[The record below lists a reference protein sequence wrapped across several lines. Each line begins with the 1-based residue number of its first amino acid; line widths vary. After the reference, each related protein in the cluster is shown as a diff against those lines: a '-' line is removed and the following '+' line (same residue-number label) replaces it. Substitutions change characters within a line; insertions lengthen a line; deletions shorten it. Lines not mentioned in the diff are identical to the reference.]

1 MMSEPPI
8 RSNPLV
14 RFAVERR
21 ITLSMILLGVLVL
34 GWLSLRRLPLEFLP
48 SFSSSNV
55 SVSATY
61 PSSSPE
67 EVERLVARPLEDALA
82 TINGVETLTASAS
95 ADGARVNVGFVDGT
109 DMDLAAVEVRD
120 RIERVR
126 HLLPDDLERLTIR
139 RFQSSDIPVLRFDL
153 SAPWPQER
161 LFEFAET
168 VVQRRLERLEGV
180 ALVDLRGLRS
190 PELQIR
196 LDPARM
202 QAHGVDLRTLADRLR
217 ENNLNLSAGE
227 VREGSRKLLV
237 RVVGEFAT
245 PREIGALLLDEA
257 GLRLSDVAD
266 VVYGLPQQETFNF
279 LNGTEAL
286 TVRITKTSTSNLLRV
301 VRAVKEELDAILALP
316 QAEGIE
322 IHVYADASQDVL
334 KGLGQLRDAGLVGGA
349 LAIASVFFFLR
360 RFRTTALVAVAIPV
374 SVVATFVLIYF
385 LRQAGVLEITLNV
398 ISLAGLMLALGML
411 VDNSIVV
418 IESIFRHRNELNRDS
433 RRAALE
439 GTAEVAL
446 PIVASTATTMCV
458 FLPLIF
464 LGEAGRFKIYM
475 ENIGITICIVIVASL
490 LVALTVVP
498 MVAVVLLRGQS
509 SRPAPLID
517 RVTQIYGRLL
527 GFTLRHRFLFLLWI
541 FAVLGGSVYLFG
553 TIERAFSSRV
563 LERQVVVRVDTPS
576 QYSLAQTEALYQEIY
591 DRLDTRRDELDIA
604 DIAFA
609 YDRGSGRSRAS
620 WRRERQFS
628 IYLVDEEQ
636 GKLTT
641 SEARERIRAL
651 LPKRAGVELRLASS
665 GGRYGSAGVEVELK
679 GEDLAVLEL
688 LSREVAGRL
697 AALPMIKDVDTSLE
711 SGDEEIW
718 VGVQRERALQAGLST
733 RAVAFTVSG
742 ALSSRAV
749 GHFKTGER
757 EVDLVMQYREE
768 ERETLDQLRNVPV
781 RAGQSSL
788 PLAALADFRYVAGP
802 RSIER
807 ENHQSKVTV
816 AANATSSSATF
827 GAMRAVSAIMEQI
840 PMPPGYEWSFGRWNR
855 WQQRDQ
861 ESGLFAW
868 IFALP
873 LVYMLL
879 AALFESF
886 TQPLTILFSVPFAL
900 VGVALAMKLAHQP
913 WDTMTMLGMIVLV
926 GVVVNN
932 AIVLIDHINFLR
944 RSGMERSEAI
954 VAGGRHRLR
963 PILITA
969 ITTILGMTPLV
980 APFLFPQWFGPVEGR
995 AAMWAPIGLVIIG
1008 GLTTSTFLTLM
1019 IIPTL
1024 YSLFDDL
1031 TLFAKR
1037 VARNS

>member
-1 MMSEPPI
+1 MAEETAG
-8 RSNPLV
+8 SNALV
-14 RFAVERR
+14 RFAVERK
-21 ITLSMILLGVLVL
+21 ITMGMIVLGVLVL
-34 GWLSLRRLPLEFLP
+34 GWLSLQRLPLEFLP

-61 PSSSPE
+61 RSSSPE
-67 EVERLVARPLEDALA
+67 EVERLVTRPLEDALA
-82 TINGVETLTASAS
+82 TINGVETLSASAS
-95 ADGARVNVGFVDGT
+95 AESARVNVGFVDGT

-126 HLLPDDLERLTIR
+126 HLLPADLDRLTIR
-139 RFQSSDIPVLRFDL
+139 RFQSSDIPVLRFNL
-153 SAPWPQER
+153 SARWSQAH
-161 LFEFAET
+161 LFEFVEN
-168 VVQRRLERLEGV
+168 VMQRRLERLEGV
-180 ALVDLRGLRS
+180 ALVDVRGLRS
-190 PELQIR
+190 PELQIN

-202 QAHGVDLRTLADRLR
+202 QAHGIDVRDLTSRLR
-217 ENNLNLSAGE
+217 ENNVNLSAGQIK
-227 VREGSRKLLV
+227 EGSRKFLV
-237 RVVGEFAT
+237 RVLGEFST
-245 PREIGALLLDEA
+245 PREIGDLPINGRGLL
-257 GLRLSDVAD
+257 LSDVAD
-266 VVYGLPQQETFNF
+266 VSYDLPQQDTFNF
-279 LNGTEAL
+279 LNGVEAL

-301 VRAVKEELDAILALP
+301 VETVKRELEEIQALP
-316 QAEGIE
+316 EAQGMQ

-334 KGLGQLRDAGLVGGA
+334 KGLGQLRDAGLIGGA
-349 LAIASVFFFLR
+349 LAILAVYLFLR
-360 RFRTTALVAVAIPV
+360 RFRTTSLVAVAVPI
-374 SVVATFVLIYF
+374 SVVTTFVLIYF
-385 LRQAGVLEITLNV
+385 MRQAGMLDITLNV

-418 IESIFRHRNELNRDS
+418 IESIFRHRNELNRDA

-464 LGEAGRFKIYM
+464 LGSAGRFKIYM

-498 MVAVVLLRGQS
+498 MVASVVLRGQS
-509 SRPAPLID
+509 ARPAPFID
-517 RVTQIYGRLL
+517 WMTRSYGRAL
-527 GFTLRHRFLFLLWI
+527 GFTLRHRFVFVVSILV
-541 FAVLGGSVYLFG
+541 VLGASFYLFS
-553 TIERAFSSRV
+553 TIERAFGSRA
-563 LERQVVVRVDTPS
+563 LERQVVIRVDTPR
-576 QYSLAQTEALYQEIY
+576 QYSLAQTEALYDEVYAI
-591 DRLDTRRDELDIA
+591 LDSRREELDIA
-604 DIAFA
+604 DISHA
-609 YDRGSGRSRAS
+609 YDRGTGRSRSS

-628 IYLVDEEQ
+628 VYLKDEEES
-636 GKLTT
+636 KLTT
-641 SEARERIRAL
+641 DEARDRIRAL
-651 LPKRAGVELRLASS
+651 LPRRAGVELRMAQSS
-665 GGRYGSAGVEVELK
+665 GRHGSSGVQVELM
-679 GEDLAVLEL
+679 GDDPVVLDLM
-688 LSREVAGRL
+688 SREVAARL

-711 SGDEEIW
+711 SGDEEIH

-733 RAVAFTVSG
+733 QAVAFTVAG
-742 ALSSRAV
+742 ALSSRAI

-757 EVDLVMQYREE
+757 EIDLVMQYREE
-768 ERETLDQLRNVPV
+768 DRETLDQLQNFSV
-781 RAGQSSL
+781 RTAESSL
-788 PLAALADFRYVAGP
+788 PLAALADFSFAAGP

-807 ENHQSKVTV
+807 ENHQSKVSIS
-816 AANATSSSATF
+816 ANATSSAATF
-827 GAMRAVSAIMEQI
+827 KAMRAVTSIMDSM
-840 PMPPGYEWSFGRWNR
+840 PMPPGYEWSYGRWSR
-855 WQQRDQ
+855 HQQRDQ
-861 ESGLFAW
+861 ESGAFAW
-868 IFALP
+868 LFALP

-886 TQPLTILFSVPFAL
+886 TQPLTIMFSVPFAL
-900 VGVALAMKLAHQP
+900 VGVAIVMKLAHQP

-932 AIVLIDHINFLR
+932 AIVLIHHINSLR

-954 VAGGRHRLR
+954 VAGGRNRLR

-969 ITTILGMTPLV
+969 ITTILGMTPMV

-995 AAMWAPIGLVIIG
+995 AATWAPIGLVIIG

-1037 VARNS
+1037 VARAT

>member
-1 MMSEPPI
+1 MAEETAG
-8 RSNPLV
+8 SNALV
-14 RFAVERR
+14 RFAVERK
-21 ITLSMILLGVLVL
+21 ITMGMIVLGVLVL
-34 GWLSLRRLPLEFLP
+34 GWLSLQRLPLEFLP

-61 PSSSPE
+61 RSSSPE
-67 EVERLVARPLEDALA
+67 EVERLVTRPLEDALA
-82 TINGVETLTASAS
+82 TINGVETLSASAS
-95 ADGARVNVGFVDGT
+95 AESARVNVGFVDGT

-126 HLLPDDLERLTIR
+126 HLLPADLDRLTIR
-139 RFQSSDIPVLRFDL
+139 RFQSSDIPVLRFNL
-153 SAPWPQER
+153 SARWSQAR
-161 LFEFAET
+161 LFEFVEN
-168 VVQRRLERLEGV
+168 VMQRRLERLEGV
-180 ALVDLRGLRS
+180 ALVDVRGLRS
-190 PELQIR
+190 PELQIN

-202 QAHGVDLRTLADRLR
+202 QAHGIDVRDLTSRLR
-217 ENNLNLSAGE
+217 ENNVNLSAGQIK
-227 VREGSRKLLV
+227 EGSRKFLV
-237 RVVGEFAT
+237 RVLGEFST
-245 PREIGALLLDEA
+245 PREIGDLPINGRGLL
-257 GLRLSDVAD
+257 LSDVAD
-266 VVYGLPQQETFNF
+266 VSYDLPQQDTFNF
-279 LNGTEAL
+279 LNGVEAL

-301 VRAVKEELDAILALP
+301 VETVKRELEEIQALP
-316 QAEGIE
+316 EAQGMQ

-334 KGLGQLRDAGLVGGA
+334 KGLGQLRDAGLIGGA
-349 LAIASVFFFLR
+349 LAILAVYLFLR
-360 RFRTTALVAVAIPV
+360 RFRTTSLVAVAVPI
-374 SVVATFVLIYF
+374 SVVTTFVLIYF
-385 LRQAGVLEITLNV
+385 MRQAGMLDITLNV

-418 IESIFRHRNELNRDS
+418 IESIFRHRNELNRDA

-464 LGEAGRFKIYM
+464 LGSAGRFKIYM

-498 MVAVVLLRGQS
+498 MVASVVLRGQS
-509 SRPAPLID
+509 ARPAPFID
-517 RVTQIYGRLL
+517 WMTRSYGRAL
-527 GFTLRHRFLFLLWI
+527 GFTLRHRFVFVVSILV
-541 FAVLGGSVYLFG
+541 VLGASFYLFS
-553 TIERAFSSRV
+553 TIERAFGSRA
-563 LERQVVVRVDTPS
+563 LERQVVIRVDTPR
-576 QYSLAQTEALYQEIY
+576 QYSLAQTEALYDEVYAI
-591 DRLDTRRDELDIA
+591 LDSRREELDIA
-604 DIAFA
+604 DISHA
-609 YDRGSGRSRAS
+609 YDRGTGRSRSS

-628 IYLVDEEQ
+628 VYLKDEEES
-636 GKLTT
+636 KLTT
-641 SEARERIRAL
+641 DEARDRIRAL
-651 LPKRAGVELRLASS
+651 LPRRAGVELRMAQSS
-665 GGRYGSAGVEVELK
+665 GRHGSSGVQVELM
-679 GEDLAVLEL
+679 GDDPVVLDLM
-688 LSREVAGRL
+688 SREVAARL

-711 SGDEEIW
+711 SGDEEIH

-733 RAVAFTVSG
+733 QAVAFTVAG
-742 ALSSRAV
+742 ALSSRAI

-757 EVDLVMQYREE
+757 EIDLVMQYREE
-768 ERETLDQLRNVPV
+768 DRETLDQLQNFSV
-781 RAGQSSL
+781 RTAESSL
-788 PLAALADFRYVAGP
+788 PLAALADFSFAAGP

-807 ENHQSKVTV
+807 ENHQSKVSIS
-816 AANATSSSATF
+816 ANATSSAATF
-827 GAMRAVSAIMEQI
+827 KAMRAVTSIMDSM
-840 PMPPGYEWSFGRWNR
+840 PMPPGYEWSYGRWSR
-855 WQQRDQ
+855 HQQRDQ
-861 ESGLFAW
+861 ESGAFAW
-868 IFALP
+868 LFALP

-886 TQPLTILFSVPFAL
+886 TQPLTIMFSVPFAL
-900 VGVALAMKLAHQP
+900 VGVAIVMKLAHQP

-932 AIVLIDHINFLR
+932 AIVLIHHINSLR

-954 VAGGRHRLR
+954 VSGGRNRLR

-969 ITTILGMTPLV
+969 ITTILGMTPMV

-995 AAMWAPIGLVIIG
+995 AATWAPIGLVIIG

-1037 VARNS
+1037 VARAT